1 MIISI
6 IVYTTMKRLKYPTI
20 CSVLYVCIMI
30 ISLAKSRFASAL
42 LSLPTLRQPAKR
54 SSAFLLFAASTAWAH
69 SSNTTTTSQCGPSHI
84 PEEWLEFDH
93 YNGVTVLLD
102 QIQDAISTTD
112 FAAALQTSLKEWKS
126 QGRKGIWLHIPASQA
141 DKIATAVAA
150 GFRFHLVQH
159 PQNTLVLSAWLPSFD
174 DPTTISRLPIGP
186 THQVG
191 VGCLVFHPHDA
202 SKMLVVQEKTGPAAA
217 WSLWK
222 MPTGLTDPGEDI
234 HAAAE
239 RELKEETGLDAACQ
253 GILQFRQAHP
263 TQLTVQSSQDQKRV
277 YRTNSDLFFVCVLT
291 LKSSEAEIILD
302 ACPEE
307 IAAIQW
313 MSVDEYCGQ
322 DRWQSSPVYQ
332 EMNRVIK
339 DAQRNQIVMQPY
351 TLELG
356 FGRGTNAL
364 YHGIRT
370 PPQSQL

>member
-1 MIISI
+1 MMILYPLHLSR
-6 IVYTTMKRLKYPTI
+6 TMKQSNRIGFL
-20 CSVLYVCIMI
+20 CITVM
-30 ISLAKSRFASAL
+30 ISLVKTRFASAL
-42 LSLPTLRQPAKR
+42 LPALIRQPARR
-54 SSAFLLFAASTAWAH
+54 SSAFLLFAASSSATALAH
-69 SSNTTTTSQCGPSHI
+69 SNTTRPSRCSPSQI

-93 YNGVTVLLD
+93 YNGITVLLD
-102 QIQDAISTTD
+102 QVNDVMSATD
-112 FAAALQTSLKEWKS
+112 FAAALRTSLHEWKS

-141 DKIATAVAA
+141 DKVAAAVAA

-159 PQNTLVLSAWLPSFD
+159 QQNTLVLSAWLPSFD
-174 DPTTISRLPIGP
+174 DPTVESRLPIGP

-191 VGCLVFHPHDA
+191 VGCLLFHPHDS

-239 RELKEETGLDAACQ
+239 RELKEETGIDADCQ

-263 TQLTVQSSQDQKRV
+263 TQLTLQSQEQKRV
-277 YRTNSDLFFVCVLT
+277 YRTNSDLFFVCVLKVKNKAQFV
-291 LKSSEAEIILD
+291 LN

-313 MSVDEYCGQ
+313 MSVDEYSGQ
-322 DRWQSSPVYQ
+322 ERWQSSPVYQ

-339 DAQRNQIVMQPY
+339 EAQMSQMMQPY
-351 TLELG
+351 ALELG

-364 YHGIRT
+364 YHGLRR